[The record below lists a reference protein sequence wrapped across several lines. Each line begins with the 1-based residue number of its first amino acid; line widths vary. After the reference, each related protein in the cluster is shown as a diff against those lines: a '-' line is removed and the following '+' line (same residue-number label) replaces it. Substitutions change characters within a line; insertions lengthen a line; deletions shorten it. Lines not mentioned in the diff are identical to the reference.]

1 MKVRRRFTFVL
12 LCLMLFV
19 GQASFATVY
28 IESADFIKN
37 SFDETPKI
45 KSIWIKEGQQEAARK
60 ILGHSYQGLR
70 VRYWQLGTK
79 TTWILEEVGKE
90 QPITVGIVIDQNRI
104 QKVSI
109 LAFRESRGWEV
120 RHTFFTQQFINAAI
134 DLNSELDKS
143 IDGISGATLSVRAVS
158 RVSRYALYLHSLI

>member
-1 MKVRRRFTFVL
+1 
-12 LCLMLFV
+12 MLFV

-79 TTWILEEVGKE
+79 TT
-90 QPITVGIVIDQNRI
+90 
-104 QKVSI
+104 
-109 LAFRESRGWEV
+109 
-120 RHTFFTQQFINAAI
+120 
-134 DLNSELDKS
+134 
-143 IDGISGATLSVRAVS
+143 
-158 RVSRYALYLHSLI
+158 